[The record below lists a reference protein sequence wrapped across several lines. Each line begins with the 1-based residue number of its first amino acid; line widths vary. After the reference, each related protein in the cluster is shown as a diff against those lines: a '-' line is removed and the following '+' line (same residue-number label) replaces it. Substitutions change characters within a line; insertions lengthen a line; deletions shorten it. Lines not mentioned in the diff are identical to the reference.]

1 MAIII
6 WKNYSDKV
14 VQEVDDA
21 ALTPMDF
28 TLRVMN
34 IPKEMKVTDLKEK
47 IIKIS
52 DDIQLHNINI
62 VKKFDGRIFTFKKL
76 IDAAKILKDAR
87 TIKFRAM
94 KASMLDKSEDEILEI
109 IMNDTWDAD
118 GDLEYLAALE
128 NFKQKCIECDKIE
141 EEDKQVEGDGYNIDD
156 FENV

>member
-128 NFKQKCIECDKIE
+128 NFKQICIECDKIE